1 MKKDQFKQK
10 TPAESNTEREE
21 HDIATKE
28 ASEIV
33 LSKPALAYSDN
44 NDTEKSV
51 SLSNL
56 PEKKNPNSKK
66 NEKKVLS

>member
-1 MKKDQFKQK
+1 MKKDQCKQK

-21 HDIATKE
+21 HDITTKE

-33 LSKPALAYSDN
+33 LSNSALAYSDN

-56 PEKKNPNSKK
+56 PEKKNPNSNK